1 MIYSN
6 RLLASKLWKFAM
18 RSSNNRECDALE
30 AADRLLGNPLYGTDS
45 DTIVKWIDVNEMR
58 DRKVKTFNKIKT
70 FIEIK
75 AHDENSTN
83 IITILQIF
91 IVRRSSMITI

>member
-58 DRKVKTFNKIKT
+58 SRKVKI
-70 FIEIK
+70 
-75 AHDENSTN
+75 
-83 IITILQIF
+83 
-91 IVRRSSMITI
+91 